1 MKFNFLHASVAARVI
16 LTTTIALL
24 AATPGLSLAAPVVRT
39 ASGPV
44 QGIDKGNVQ
53 AFLGVPFAAP
63 PVGKLRWRAP
73 GKMAAWRSTR
83 DASRFA
89 PACYQ
94 GLAKPWGPYS
104 AEFTAAAP
112 ISEDCL
118 YLNVWKPSGAAR
130 KLPVLVFIHGGAFA
144 GGSGSVQA
152 YDGANLA
159 SKGAVV
165 ITINYRVGVFGFLA
179 HPGLSAE
186 SPTKTSGNYG
196 LLDQIAA
203 LKWVQRNAARFGGD
217 ADNVTLSGESAG
229 AASVDDLQ
237 VSPRAKGL
245 FHKAVSFSGASMAI
259 DVPKLADSERAGA
272 DLAAKLGA
280 EDAAGLRAISADT
293 LIAATQFMPSATG
306 GPPKLR
312 YVPNLDGQVLPADPA
327 DPRAG
332 RATRV
337 PLLTGFNAEE
347 MIDPSVRTV
356 ADLERSVRAR
366 YGTFADRLLK
376 LYPHATDAEAAQA
389 NVQIARDRY
398 MSGLILFARNR
409 PVSASDPVYLYR
421 NDHPYPAIPGGISFG
436 AFHSS
441 HLPYVFGN
449 LGLGG
454 RKFGPVDA
462 QVSRNWQDVLL
473 AFMRTGNPALAGQD
487 WPTSHVESQQVMSI
501 GPELAV
507 QYGVSSRDRYVAF
520 REYAAAGGSLG
531 LM

>member
-1 MKFNFLHASVAARVI
+1 MMRMTLA
-16 LTTTIALL
+16 TTFALL
-24 AATPGLSLAAPVVRT
+24 TAMPGTLLAAPVVQT

-44 QGIDKGNVQ
+44 QGVERGNTE
-53 AFLGVPFAAP
+53 AFLGVPYAAP
-63 PVGKLRWRAP
+63 PVGPQRWRAP
-73 GKMAAWRSTR
+73 GPVASWTAPR

-94 GLAKPWGPYS
+94 GLAAPWGPYS
-104 AEFTAAAP
+104 AEFVAGAP

-118 YLNVWKPSGAAR
+118 YLNVWKPAGKAR

-144 GGSGSVQA
+144 GGSGNVPA

-159 SKGAVV
+159 AKGAVV
-165 ITINYRVGVFGFLA
+165 VTLNYRVGVFGFLA

-186 SPTKTSGNYG
+186 TTSKTSGNYG

-217 ADNVTLSGESAG
+217 AGNVTVSGESAG
-229 AASVDDLQ
+229 AASVNDLQ
-237 VSPRAKGL
+237 VSPLAKGL
-245 FHKAVSFSGASMAI
+245 FHKAISFSGASMASPM
-259 DVPKLADSERAGA
+259 PKLAESEKTGTE
-272 DLAAKLGA
+272 LAAKLGA
-280 EDAAGLRAISADT
+280 ADVRALRDVPADK
-293 LIAATQFMPSATG
+293 LIEATQIVPSATG
-306 GPPKLR
+306 GPPKLL
-312 YVPNLDGQVLPADPA
+312 YIPNLDGHVLAADPENPKA
-327 DPRAG
+327 PRIS
-332 RATRV
+332 RV

-356 ADLERSVRAR
+356 ADLERSVRGR
-366 YGTFADRLLK
+366 YGAFADRLLA
-376 LYPHATDAEAAQA
+376 LYPHATDAEAVQS

-409 PVSASDPVYLYR
+409 PVSDRDPVWLYR
-421 NDHPYPAIPGGISFG
+421 HDHPYPPIPGGMPFG

-441 HLPYVFGN
+441 HLPYVFDN

-454 RKFGPVDA
+454 RTFGPADA

-473 AFMRTGNPALAGQD
+473 AFMRTGNPAPVGQT
-487 WPTSHVESQQVMSI
+487 WPKAHDEIQQVMSI
-501 GPELAV
+501 GAELAV
-507 QYGVSSRDRYVAF
+507 KYGVSSRERFVAF
-520 REYAAAGGSLG
+520 REYAASGGTLG